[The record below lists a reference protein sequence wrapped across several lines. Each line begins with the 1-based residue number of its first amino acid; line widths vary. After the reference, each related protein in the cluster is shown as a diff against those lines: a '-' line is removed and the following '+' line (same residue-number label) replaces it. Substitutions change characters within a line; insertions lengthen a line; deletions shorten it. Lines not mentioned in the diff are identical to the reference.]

1 MACPHYSTRS
11 TRGRPTPL
19 RFGHLR
25 RDAQRLRAV
34 LRCDTGIATNA
45 HGTTTAM
52 RGRCRRRRPAD
63 SRATQSSH
71 LPGTPGRRAPEARRT
86 WKRSRRALQQ
96 RCAPFGARPGS
107 VTVLQSTA
115 GSTGRSGFR
124 LDASLVGHAVC
135 RSAAGG
141 CQHCPRPAVAAAAA
155 CHQRRGPSAR
165 PRTRPRRGRR
175 AEPPA
180 AASPGVAVAC
190 MPWAPVGP
198 ADRTGSGQEQK
209 KKLRQARRCRL
220 VVFGVEVGGR
230 INRTPS
236 CDCSPRRG
244 SPKER
249 RGVRPGRSEP

>member
-1 MACPHYSTRS
+1 MPNPKTGLGSRLDPPVEAAGGGTSTRS

-25 RDAQRLRAV
+25 SDARRLRAV

-45 HGTTTAM
+45 HGTTRGM

-96 RCAPFGARPGS
+96 RCAPFRARPGS
-107 VTVLQSTA
+107 ATILQSTA

-124 LDASLVGHAVC
+124 LDAPLVGHAVC

-141 CQHCPRPAVAAAAA
+141 CQHCPRLAVAAAAA
-155 CHQRRGPSAR
+155 FHQRRGPSAR

-180 AASPGVAVAC
+180 AATPGVAVAC
-190 MPWAPVGP
+190 
-198 ADRTGSGQEQK
+198 
-209 KKLRQARRCRL
+209 
-220 VVFGVEVGGR
+220 
-230 INRTPS
+230 
-236 CDCSPRRG
+236 
-244 SPKER
+244 
-249 RGVRPGRSEP
+249 RP